1 MNLDDQ
7 LDNNLGGLEV
17 NSEARGFLLETS
29 KWAKFFA
36 VLTGI
41 VIVLMVGA
49 MLIMLLSAPDALSSS
64 YGAEGIFVFIM
75 YMLMGVLYVM
85 PTVYLYRF
93 ANKTK
98 AAITESNS
106 LQLADGLENL
116 KSLFKFMGVMTILL
130 LAFYVLALF
139 AGGMF
144 FAMS

>member
-36 VLTGI
+36 VLSGI
-41 VIVLMVGA
+41 FIALIIGA
-49 MLIMLLSAPDALSSS
+49 MLIMLLSVPDAIGGA
-64 YGAEGIFVFIM
+64 YGEAGIFAFMM
-75 YMLMGVLYVM
+75 YLLMGILYIM
-85 PTVYLYRF
+85 PTLYLYRF
-93 ANKTK
+93 ASKTK